1 MMSDEIM
8 VVSAG
13 NSLKNLFQKPERAIS
28 VKKVFLVVTG
38 IVLLVLFVLAFLF
51 HYFFGGQL

>member
-38 IVLLVLFVLAFLF
+38 IVLLVLFVLAFLL